1 MSALGVSAGAI
12 NADLAGQSVVLWAFD
27 NDFRVF
33 LRRAEDYVLEFAIAG
48 DAIIDVE
55 TGSTWDIQRGLAK
68 SGPLAGQ
75 ALQQVASSTAFD
87 WAWVEFYPDAKIVTT
102 VSLD

>member
-1 MSALGVSAGAI
+1 MSALGVSAGAT
-12 NADLAGQSVVLWAFD
+12 NAELAGQSVVLWPVE
-27 NDFRVF
+27 NDYRVY
-33 LRRAEDYVLEFAIAG
+33 LRRAEDYILEFAIAG

-55 TGSTWDIQRGLAK
+55 TGSTWDMQRELAK

-87 WAWVEFYPDAKIVTT
+87 WARVEFYPDAKIVTT